1 MRIRVAVVGLVA
13 VATAALTGCS
23 SSGPDF
29 NDADVTFAQEMIP
42 HHEQATEM
50 SSLAPSRTD
59 NAAVLDLASR
69 IKAAQSP
76 EITAMKGWLKDW
88 GKSESGSEHSGHSS
102 HMDGMEG
109 MDAMP
114 GMMSDAQL
122 DRLKRSKGAAFDQL
136 FLTMMIEHHEGAVAM
151 AKTEQSQGKN
161 ADAVD
166 LAETIRGDQTI
177 EIGEMKRLLATS

>member
-1 MRIRVAVVGLVA
+1 MRTRMALAGLVA
-13 VATAALTGCS
+13 VVAAALTSCS
-23 SSGPDF
+23 SDGSDF
-29 NDADVTFAQEMIP
+29 NDADVTFAQQMVP

-69 IKAAQSP
+69 IKAAQGP
-76 EITAMKGWLKDW
+76 EVTAMKGWLTEW
-88 GKSESGSEHSGHSS
+88 GKSDAGSAHSGHSG

-109 MDAMP
+109 MGAMP

-122 DRLKRSKGAAFDQL
+122 DRLKKSKGAAFDRL
-136 FLTMMIEHHEGAVAM
+136 FLTMMIEHHEGAVSM
-151 AKTEQSQGKN
+151 AKTEQAEGKN

-177 EIGEMKRLLATS
+177 EIGEMKKLLATS